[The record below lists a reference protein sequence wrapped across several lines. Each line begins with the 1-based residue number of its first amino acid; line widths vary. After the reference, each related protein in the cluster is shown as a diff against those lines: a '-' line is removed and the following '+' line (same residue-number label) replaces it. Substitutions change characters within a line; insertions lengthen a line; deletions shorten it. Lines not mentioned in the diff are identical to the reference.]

1 MLLQNNDKVLFIGD
15 SITHWY
21 SNRAEDGVDLGI
33 GYVAMVARALTA
45 AYRRK
50 GDTFQF
56 VNRGWSGDRVGNV
69 VARWQKDCLDHR
81 PDWISLYIGIN
92 DCFLNPPT
100 PPAQFV
106 EQYEFLLAQGRQ
118 AGCRLIVL
126 MPFLL
131 NEGPDQEPVRQHL
144 DAILPATERLAAKYA
159 EVVVPLNPLF
169 ATVAS
174 GHDRRVWTKDG
185 IHPTLAGH
193 GLIADAWMKAMG
205 AVEL

>member
-1 MLLQNNDKVLFIGD
+1 VLLKNNDKILFIGD

-21 SNRAEDGVDLGI
+21 SNWATDGVDSGI
-33 GYVAMVARALTA
+33 GYVSMIGRALTA

-69 VARWQKDCLDHR
+69 VDRWQKDCLDHQ
-81 PDWISLYIGIN
+81 PDWVSLYIGIN
-92 DCFLNPPT
+92 DCFLSPPT
-100 PPAQFV
+100 PPAQFA
-106 EQYEFLLAQGRQ
+106 EQYEHLLSQGRQ
-118 AGCRLIVL
+118 AGARLIVL
-126 MPFLL
+126 TPFLL

-144 DAILPATERLAAKYA
+144 DAILAAMGRLAAKYA
-159 EVVVPLNPLF
+159 DVVVPLDPLF
-169 ATVAS
+169 AAVAR
-174 GHDRRVWTKDG
+174 GQERRVWTKDG

-193 GLIADAWMKAMG
+193 GLIADAWLKAVG